1 MLFLEFFLGLNFKM
15 GRNKKGQAV
24 VLDTN
29 VKILIVVIVIVVV
42 LSGIFLFGDK
52 IFMIYDNFVPKTNV
66 PDLPDEIIPE
76 EKIEYDFS
84 IPEEIDVNQIRRE
97 TLLFS
102 EINALLSNTIIEV
115 RRDGKTIVRSNF
127 NPTEDLNPK
136 TEKIEILLKNLIRN
150 DIRIELIYNAK
161 ENRVESK
168 LFKGGS
174 EDFSSFFC
182 RDNLEGIRE
191 LNSDEQ
197 KALKNVICAKSLSD
211 FISNVVRFVREES
224 CLIKINEEFVESVS
238 KGISNEDVDA
248 QKLFLMLKEIRPNY
262 FASWG
267 KEGSLAGGK
276 INTRYSCDIGNSF
289 VPCTFDTFGKFL
301 EVKYQPGDEIFY
313 LKGKEIWRIIY
324 PEVDGILVWNL
335 GLRVENHCISSI
347 EKGAK
352 CQ

>member
-1 MLFLEFFLGLNFKM
+1 ML
-15 GRNKKGQAV
+15 
-24 VLDTN
+24 
-29 VKILIVVIVIVVV
+29 
-42 LSGIFLFGDK
+42 
-52 IFMIYDNFVPKTNV
+52 PKTNV
-66 PDLPDEIIPE
+66 PDLPDDIIPE

-84 IPEEIDVNQIRRE
+84 IPEEIDANQIRIE

-136 TEKIEILLKNLIRN
+136 TEKIEILLKNLIMK

-168 LFKGGS
+168 LFKGDS

-182 RDNLEGIRE
+182 RDNLEGIKE

-197 KALKNVICAKSLSD
+197 KALKNVICAKSLSE

-224 CLIKINEEFVESVS
+224 CLI

-276 INTRYSCDIGNSF
+276 INTRYSCDLGNSF
-289 VPCTFDTFGKFL
+289 VPCTFDSFGKFL
-301 EVKYQPGDEIFY
+301 DVKYQPGDEIFY

-324 PEVDGILVWNL
+324 PEVEGILVWDL
-335 GLRVENHCISSI
+335 SLRVENHCISSI
-347 EKGAK
+347 EEGAK

>member
-1 MLFLEFFLGLNFKM
+1 
-15 GRNKKGQAV
+15 
-24 VLDTN
+24 
-29 VKILIVVIVIVVV
+29 VVV

-66 PDLPDEIIPE
+66 PDLPDDIIPE

-84 IPEEIDVNQIRRE
+84 IPEEIDANQIRIE

-136 TEKIEILLKNLIRN
+136 TEKIEILLKKWLRK

-182 RDNLEGIRE
+182 RDNLEGIKE

-197 KALKNVICAKSLSD
+197 KALKNVICAKSLSE

-224 CLIKINEEFVESVS
+224 CLIKGFPTRMLTR
-238 KGISNEDVDA
+238 K
-248 QKLFLMLKEIRPNY
+248 KLFLMLKEIRPNY
-262 FASWG
+262 FASWERRVSCG
-267 KEGSLAGGK
+267 RK
-276 INTRYSCDIGNSF
+276 IKTRYSCDLGNSF
-289 VPCTFDTFGKFL
+289 VPCTFDSFGKVF
-301 EVKYQPGDEIFY
+301 G
-313 LKGKEIWRIIY
+313 
-324 PEVDGILVWNL
+324 
-335 GLRVENHCISSI
+335 C
-347 EKGAK
+347 
-352 CQ
+352 